1 MDLALQNK
9 ISNALIKYD
18 RIKFVILFGSSLK
31 KKTRYGSD
39 IDIAIY
45 FDNTPEILEIGSIA
59 LELESI
65 TENKIDLVELN
76 NLAEKDPGLAHSI
89 LCTGKTLFIKDKVL
103 FNRFKNAVIM
113 NYLDFKYISDRF
125 EAAFRTR
132 LSTNKFA
139 VFDKNDK

>member
-1 MDLALQNK
+1 MDVTLQNK
-9 ISNALIKYD
+9 ISTALIKYD
-18 RIKFVILFGSSLK
+18 RIKFVVLFGSSLK
-31 KKTRYGSD
+31 NKTRYGSD

-59 LELESI
+59 NELEII
-65 TENKIDLVELN
+65 TENKVDLVELN

-89 LCTGKTLFIKDKVL
+89 LCTGKILFIKDKLL
-103 FNRFKNAVIM
+103 FNSFKKAAIL
-113 NYLDFKYISDRF
+113 NYLDFKYISDHF

-132 LSTNKFA
+132 LSTNRFA